1 MYFLLSENIQR
12 WLHENL
18 STFFTNEK
26 IITYLIFSTLLILV
40 LLFSALLHYFV
51 RFLLR
56 FFLKKFRNKIQ
67 ISFFKYLRKRR
78 FAHRVAQ
85 IIPVMFLLNYIP
97 IIFANFENQIQT
109 LLKIVESY
117 FVFVFI
123 WIVLALVRSVIDALK
138 EKPAFKEKPM
148 ESWLQVIYIVLICI
162 GIFLIYNI
170 FTDKPFWELVTYL
183 GAASAILL
191 LIFKDMILGFVASI
205 TVTTND
211 MVRIGD
217 WITMPECNADGD
229 VIEINLNTVKVQNFD
244 KTITTIPTYKLISNS
259 FQNWRGMQKSG
270 GRRMKRSINIIQ
282 STVRFVEEDDLI
294 RLSQIQEISGYIAQR
309 RTEIEQYNTEKH
321 IDKRVLINGRN
332 MTNLGLFRKYADYYL
347 KNHPRINKNLTLMVR
362 QLATTSKGIPI
373 EIYAF
378 TDTTIWL
385 EYEGIQSD
393 IFDHLIA
400 AVPYFDLE
408 IFEDLHNIP
417 QRQRKQIIPNEHS

>member
-1 MYFLLSENIQR
+1 MNFSPEQSKWIVLGILLCITLIVAIVLQYMVRSILRWGVEKAKDRVTYPFL
-12 WLHENL
+12 
-18 STFFTNEK
+18 
-26 IITYLIFSTLLILV
+26 
-40 LLFSALLHYFV
+40 
-51 RFLLR
+51 
-56 FFLKKFRNKIQ
+56 
-67 ISFFKYLRKRR
+67 KYLRERR
-78 FAHRVAQ
+78 FPHRLAK
-85 IIPVMFLLNYIP
+85 LIP
-97 IIFANFENQIQT
+97 ISFLMGAIPIVFSDFGMWVAFFEKLLSSYLVFAI
-109 LLKIVESY
+109 IS
-117 FVFVFI
+117 I
-123 WIVLALVRSVIDALK
+123 IMSLVKSVIDALR

-148 ESWLQVIYIVLICI
+148 ESWVQVIYITLICI
-162 GIFLIYNI
+162 GICFVFNI
-170 FTDKPFWELVTYL
+170 FTNRSILELLGYL

-191 LIFKDMILGFVASI
+191 LIFKDTILGFVASI

-270 GRRMKRSINIIQ
+270 GRRMKRAINLIQ
-282 STVRFVEEDDLI
+282 STVRFVEEEDLV
-294 RLSQIQEISGYIAQR
+294 RLSNIQEIAEYIKER
-309 RTEIEQYNTEKH
+309 RKEIEEYNAEKH

-347 KNHPRINKNLTLMVR
+347 KNHPRINKNLTCMVR

-378 TDTTIWL
+378 TDTINWV

-417 QRQRKQIIPNEHS
+417 QRQRKDFYV

>member
-1 MYFLLSENIQR
+1 MLAELTSDFQQWLKENFIALGISENTTR
-12 WLHENL
+12 YL
-18 STFFTNEK
+18 TFFT
-26 IITYLIFSTLLILV
+26 LLFLTLLISVVLQYLV
-40 LLFSALLHYFV
+40 RLIIRRLFEK
-51 RFLLR
+51 
-56 FFLKKFRNKIQ
+56 LKDKVKYP
-67 ISFFKYLRKRR
+67 FFKHLRQRR
-78 FAHRVAQ
+78 FPHRVAQ
-85 IIPVMFLLNYIP
+85 LIP
-97 IIFANFENQIQT
+97 IAFVINAIP
-109 LLKIVESY
+109 IVFSDFKNWIGFLDKSVQAY
-117 FVFVFI
+117 CVFVVV
-123 WIVLALVRSVIDALK
+123 WIILSLVKSVIDALR

-148 ESWLQVIYIVLICI
+148 ESWVQVIHIALVFIAIV
-162 GIFLIYNI
+162 FIYNI
-170 FTDKPFWELVTYL
+170 FTNQPIVKLLGYL

-191 LIFKDMILGFVASI
+191 LIFKDTILGFVASI

-217 WITMPECNADGD
+217 WITMPESNADGD

-282 STVRFVEEDDLI
+282 STVRFVEEEDLV
-294 RLSQIQEISGYIAQR
+294 RLSKIQEISVYIQER
-309 RTEIEQYNTEKH
+309 RKEIQEYNAEKQV
-321 IDKRVLINGRN
+321 DKRVLINGRN

-347 KNHPRINKNLTLMVR
+347 KNHPRINKELTSMVR

-378 TDTTIWL
+378 TDTINWV

-408 IFEDLHNIP
+408 IFEDLHNVP
-417 QRQRKQIIPNEHS
+417 ERQRKNFFYN

>member
-1 MYFLLSENIQR
+1 MLTELTSEFQQ
-12 WLHENL
+12 WLKD
-18 STFFTNEK
+18 S
-26 IITYLIFSTLLILV
+26 FSTLDMSENTIRYLTFWILFFLTFFVAVV
-40 LLFSALLHYFV
+40 LQYFV
-51 RFLLR
+51 RLTLR
-56 FFLKKFRNKIQ
+56 RSFEHFKDRVKYP
-67 ISFFKYLRKRR
+67 FFKYLRERR
-78 FAHRVAQ
+78 FPHRVAQ
-85 IIPVMFLLNYIP
+85 LIP
-97 IIFANFENQIQT
+97 ISFLMNAIPEVFVDFKNWIGFLE
-109 LLKIVESY
+109 KIVEAY
-117 FVFVFI
+117 CVLVII
-123 WIVLALVRSVIDALK
+123 WIIMSLIKSIIDALR

-148 ESWLQVIYIVLICI
+148 ESWIQVIYITLVFI
-162 GIFLIYNI
+162 GVFFIYNI
-170 FTDKPFWELVTYL
+170 FTDRPIVELLGYL

-191 LIFKDMILGFVASI
+191 LIFKDTILGFVASI

-217 WITMPECNADGD
+217 WITMPESNADGD

-282 STVRFVEEDDLI
+282 STVRFVEEADLD
-294 RLSQIQEISGYIAQR
+294 RLAKIQEISGYIAER
-309 RTEIEQYNTEKH
+309 RKEIEEYNAEKH

-347 KNHPRINKNLTLMVR
+347 KNHPRVNKDLTSMVR

-378 TDTTIWL
+378 TDTINWI

-417 QRQRKQIIPNEHS
+417 ERQRKNFYD